1 MIRNIIKFILI
12 LTSSSLISCD
22 RTDDFENAMKSIN
35 TADLTTWVKDLGSDR
50 FMGRAPFSEGEKIT
64 VEYLA
69 GELKKIGFEP
79 AFDSSYF
86 QDVPMVRIISE
97 VNGPVKVKSP
107 VAQFEFKTPDDI
119 AVISPRIKNLLD
131 IEGSEM
137 VFAGF
142 GIVAPE
148 YGWNDYEGLD
158 VKGKT
163 VVVMVNDP
171 GLYTRDT
178 NLFKGSEMTYYG
190 RWTYKYEE
198 AARQRAAGVLIIHE
212 PFGAGYDY
220 SIPRKSSI
228 TPNLYIQSADSNSS
242 RCSFTGWISSES
254 AGRLLK
260 TRGLDVEKLRSEA
273 CKRGFIGFPLDMSIS
288 LRISNT
294 IEYNRSKNV
303 AGIRRGSM
311 RPEEN
316 IVYSAHWDH
325 FGIGEAENGD
335 SIYNGAVDNGT
346 SMAWALSIG
355 KAFSSLKKRPERS
368 VIILFPTAEEDGLI
382 GSYFYTEHPLFPIDR
397 TVACFNN
404 DLILPLGRM
413 KDVMITGYGQSELDD
428 YIRDAAAGQDRYVTG
443 DPNSHT
449 GMYFR
454 SDHFPFAK
462 KGVPALFARG
472 NTDSREYGKEW
483 AAEQEKDYIKNRYH
497 KPADNFNPE
506 TWNFEGIAEDAELAF
521 IVGYKLSTSDVFP
534 GWKSGSEFK
543 KLRR

>member
-1 MIRNIIKFILI
+1 MIRNIINIILF
-12 LTSSSLISCD
+12 LTYSSLISCD
-22 RTDDFENAMKSIN
+22 TTDDFEKARKSIN
-35 TADLTTWVKDLGSDR
+35 PADLTAWVKDLGSDH
-50 FMGRAPFSEGEKIT
+50 FMGRAPFTEGEKIT

-79 AFDSSYF
+79 PFNSSYF
-86 QDVPMVRIISE
+86 QDVPMVKIISE
-97 VNGPVKVKSP
+97 VKGPVKVKTP
-107 VAQFEFKTPDDI
+107 LAQFEFSTPDDI
-119 AVISPRIKNLLD
+119 TVISPRIDSLLD

-148 YGWNDYEGLD
+148 FGWNDYKGLD
-158 VKGKT
+158 VKDRT
-163 VVVMVNDP
+163 VVVMINDP

-198 AARQRAAGVLIIHE
+198 AARQGAAGVLIIHE

-254 AGRLLK
+254 AERLLK
-260 TRGLDVEKLRSEA
+260 KKGLDVAKLREEA
-273 CKRGFIGFPLDMSIS
+273 CKRGFMGFPLDMSIS
-288 LRISNT
+288 LNISNT
-294 IEYNRSKNV
+294 IEYNKSKNV
-303 AGIRRGSM
+303 AGILRGSK

-355 KAFSSLKKRPERS
+355 KAFSSLKNRPERS
-368 VIILFPTAEEDGLI
+368 VIVLFPTAEEAGLI
-382 GSYFYTEHPLFPIDR
+382 GSYFYTEHPLFPIGR

-404 DLILPLGRM
+404 DLMLPNGRM

-428 YIRDAAAGQDRYVTG
+428 YVSDAAVYQDRYVTR

-506 TWNFEGIAEDAELAF
+506 TWNLEGIAEDAELAF
-521 IVGYKLSTSDVFP
+521 IVGYKLSTSEVFP

>member
-1 MIRNIIKFILI
+1 MVRNIINFIII
-12 LTSSSLISCD
+12 LTFISCN
-22 RTDDFENAMKSIN
+22 RSADFENARESIN
-35 TADLTTWVKDLGSDR
+35 VADLENSVKELGSDR
-50 FMGRAPFSEGEKIT
+50 FMGRAPFTEGEKIT
-64 VEYLA
+64 VEYLSR
-69 GELKKIGFEP
+69 ELRKLGFEP
-79 AFDSSYF
+79 PFNSSYF

-97 VNGPVKVKSP
+97 VQGPVKIKSP
-107 VAQFEFKTPDDI
+107 AVQFEFKAPEDF
-119 AVISPRIKNLLD
+119 AVISPRIEDSID
-131 IEGSEM
+131 ITESEL

-148 YGWNDYEGLD
+148 FGWNDYEGLD

-163 VVVMVNDP
+163 VVVMINDP

-178 NLFKGSEMTYYG
+178 DLFRGSEMTYYG

-198 AARQRAAGVLIIHE
+198 AARQGATGVLIIHD
-212 PFGAGYDY
+212 PLGAGYDY

-228 TPNLYIQSADSNSS
+228 TPNLYIQTADSNTT
-242 RCSFTGWISSES
+242 RCRFTGWISSGP

-260 TRGLDVEKLRSEA
+260 EKGLDLAELRTEA
-273 CKRGFIGFPLDMSIS
+273 CKREFRGFPLDMNIS
-288 LRISNT
+288 LNIRNKIV
-294 IEYNRSKNV
+294 YNKSKNV
-303 AGIRRGSM
+303 AGILRGSK

-325 FGIGEAENGD
+325 FGIGEPENGD

-368 VIILFPTAEEDGLI
+368 VILLFPTAEEDGLI
-382 GSYFYTEHPLFPIDR
+382 GSYFYTEHPPFPISK
-397 TVACFNN
+397 TVASFNN
-404 DLILPLGRM
+404 DLMLPLGRM
-413 KDVMITGYGQSELDD
+413 KDIMITGYGQSDLDD
-428 YIRDAAAGQDRYVTG
+428 YVRDAAADQDRYVTG

-462 KGVPALFARG
+462 QGVPALFARG
-472 NTDSREYGKEW
+472 NTDSREFGKEW
-483 AAEQEKDYIKNRYH
+483 AAEQEKDFIKNRYH

-506 TWNFEGIAEDAELAF
+506 TWNFKGIAEDAELAF
-521 IVGYKLSTSDVFP
+521 TVGYKIVTSDVFP
-534 GWKSGSEFK
+534 EWKPGSEFK
-543 KLRR
+543 KLR